1 MAKKLILRRRQTP
14 PFRKGSKAPL
24 SINPEPSTRAQAEG
38 QTPGFKP
45 GKVEGLIFIT
55 GGCRSGKSQFALD
68 YANRHFHK
76 KLYLATCEALD
87 EEMAKRIED
96 HQKRRGLDW
105 QTVEE
110 PIKIAE
116 AMRQHG
122 NNTEVI
128 LLDCIT
134 LWLSNLLM
142 RQKSDHEIMDKV
154 TRLIDTVRQG
164 QTSLILVS
172 NEVGMGI
179 VPVEPSGRRF
189 RDLAGMANQKIAEV
203 AQTVVF
209 MVSGIPIFLK
219 GKE

>member
-1 MAKKLILRRRQTP
+1 MDKKLILRQRRAPSLRT
-14 PFRKGSKAPL
+14 GSKAPL
-24 SINPEPSTRAQAEG
+24 SINPESSTRAQVEG
-38 QTPGFKP
+38 QTPGFRP
-45 GKVEGLIFIT
+45 EKVEGLIFIT

-96 HQKRRGLDW
+96 HKKRRGSDW

-116 AMRQHG
+116 VIRKQKDDA
-122 NNTEVI
+122 EVI

-142 RQKSDHEIMDKV
+142 RQKSDHEIMDEV
-154 TRLIDTVRQG
+154 SRLMDTVKKG
-164 QTSLILVS
+164 QPSLIFVS

-179 VPVEPSGRRF
+179 VPAEPLGRRF
-189 RDLAGMANQKIAEV
+189 RDLAGMANQKIAEA